1 MDFSGHAWPHSGKK
15 KLGEALCFDSV
26 LTDTNNTL
34 PEARDEKKKKKKKTS
49 ENNAGVNK
57 PLSSLSIQR

>member
-1 MDFSGHAWPHSGKK
+1 MDFSGHAWPRSGKK

-34 PEARDEKKKKKKKTS
+34 PEARDEKKTKKKKTS
-49 ENNAGVNK
+49 ENSAGVNK

>member
-34 PEARDEKKKKKKKTS
+34 LEARDKKKKTS
-49 ENNAGVNK
+49 ENSAGVNK